1 MWGVLLPITSRGVGG
16 EGVQPLSDLIVA
28 LQGFLEGV
36 LRTTAEAERSGGG
49 IKVLVGI
56 DEGDAVLDSE
66 EGNAALTRAFG
77 GELDF
82 EIFRVKTSTPA
93 LKQPSGDVP
102 DAPAEASSDEELPL
116 SPSAAPRVHEG
127 QVCRV
132 WRKLAQEAFRQ
143 GAEYTVLLGDDVRLL
158 SPGWMGQIKDEF
170 KSLQRELSSQTSAT
184 TECLGPP
191 FVDLLPLGFGVVCFT
206 DERSPGFPGFP
217 VLHRTHGEI
226 FPEIFPEKFVNQD
239 ADPWIFEVYNRFG
252 AARLSRTARLKNT
265 LGGCEGDAAG
275 RSSSTSSSSLPTQ
288 QRYRKVAVNWKS
300 EMLGQGV
307 QQARAWLESRPPL
320 LQLSPEANI
329 CQGDGGRRLRRRFD
343 RFVVLDVLV
352 PTVRLDDLS
361 ILTAIC
367 SLVVPPHMRTM
378 FIIIVDDP
386 TIAPS
391 RIRAMAN
398 ELQRAARANI
408 VRVRQNQENI
418 GAGPS
423 RNRAL
428 QESSADWGLFLDD
441 DVKPN
446 GDILAEYGRLIVNT
460 VESVGCG
467 GGGGGGE
474 MVSATTGD
482 GAKSDNH
489 SHAASTATTTTTATC
504 CGFIGMTKFPPAE
517 TPLLRAVALSDVT
530 YMYGISGELSHPAWG
545 VTANLLVRFSWPG
558 KRRVITKFGDQ
569 FPKTGGGEDVDFCLR
584 RVHTGGTFLPAP
596 EAIVIHPWW
605 PGGRFK
611 TYRQGRV
618 RFFRWSFGDGQL
630 MDLHPQFSYRSYPN
644 VAESMLLTPLY
655 LTLLYLAPLAF
666 GLFSRDGRGGDGGA
680 AELSCSS
687 GDFPSSPLS
696 TVLALPL
703 QQLALMLLMV
713 LTAEMT
719 CDVPRNTWGRR
730 WSERLPSAGCFRR
743 VMPAAEASCVITA
756 LEVGRLAGQ
765 WSRGGLGLQSIFC
778 RGSGE
783 NMSGSA
789 GAGGGIAGNFC
800 RRFDWHCGRMAGAI
814 ESEKRRALLK
824 LFVWHAL
831 LLLIMMW
838 KRASS

>member
-1 MWGVLLPITSRGVGG
+1 M
-16 EGVQPLSDLIVA
+16 VA

-66 EGNAALTRAFG
+66 EGNAALSRTFR

-82 EIFRVKTSTPA
+82 EIIRVKTSTPA
-93 LKQPSGDVP
+93 LQQPSGDQNDDP
-102 DAPAEASSDEELPL
+102 TATSSDGEQLL
-116 SPSAAPRVHEG
+116 SPSAAPGAHEG

-132 WRKLAQEAFRQ
+132 WRRLTQEAFRQ

-158 SPGWMGQIKDEF
+158 SPGWMGQIQDEF
-170 KSLQRELSSQTSAT
+170 KSLQRELSSETLAAT
-184 TECLGPP
+184 KGLERAS
-191 FVDLLPLGFGVVCFT
+191 VDLFPLGFGVVCFT

-252 AARLSRTARLKNT
+252 AARLSRTSRLENT

-275 RSSSTSSSSLPTQ
+275 RSSSSSSSSSSSTSSLPTQ
-288 QRYRKVAVNWKS
+288 QRYRKVAVDWKP
-300 EMLGQGV
+300 EMLGDGV

-320 LQLSPEANI
+320 LQISPEVNV
-329 CQGDGGRRLRRRFD
+329 CQGDGRRRLRRRFD
-343 RFVVLDVLV
+343 MFVVLDVLV

-367 SLVVPPHMRTM
+367 SLEVPPHMRTM

-386 TIAPS
+386 TIEPS
-391 RIRAMAN
+391 KIATMAN
-398 ELQRAARANI
+398 ELQRAARANT

-441 DVKPN
+441 DVEPK

-460 VESVGCG
+460 VESEGCRGNGGNG
-467 GGGGGGE
+467 GGNGGGKS
-474 MVSATTGD
+474 SASTGD
-482 GAKSDNH
+482 GAKSDSH
-489 SHAASTATTTTTATC
+489 SHAASTATTC

-517 TPLLRAVALSDVT
+517 TPLHRAVALSDVT

-558 KRRVITKFGDQ
+558 RRRVITKFGDQ
-569 FPKTGGGEDVDFCLR
+569 FPKTGGGEDVDFCLS
-584 RVHTGGTFLPAP
+584 HAKDTGGGFLPAP
-596 EAIVIHPWW
+596 EAVVVHPWW

-618 RFFRWSFGDGQL
+618 LSPPLVCELRFFRWSFGDGQL

-644 VAESMLLTPLY
+644 VAESMLLMPLY
-655 LTLLYLAPLAF
+655 LAVFYLDALAF
-666 GLFSRDGRGGDGGA
+666 EIFSRDGSGGGDAGGA
-680 AELSCSS
+680 AERSCSS
-687 GDFPSSPLS
+687 GDLPHPLS
-696 TVLALPL
+696 AVQALPL
-703 QQLALMLLMV
+703 QQLALMLLVV
-713 LTAEMT
+713 LAAEMT
-719 CDVPRNTWGRR
+719 CDVPRNTWGPR
-730 WSERLPSAGCFRR
+730 WSERLPGAGFFRR
-743 VMPAAEASCVITA
+743 VLPAAEASCVITA

-765 WSRGGLGLQSIFC
+765 WSRGGLGLLSLF
-778 RGSGE
+778 RHGSGKAI
-783 NMSGSA
+783 SGD

-800 RRFDWHCGRMAGAI
+800 RRFDWHCGKLAGAI

-831 LLLIMMW
+831 LLLIMMLT
-838 KRASS
+838 RAGA

>member
-1 MWGVLLPITSRGVGG
+1 RPLPSSCP
-16 EGVQPLSDLIVA
+16 Q
-28 LQGFLEGV
+28 GV

-82 EIFRVKTSTPA
+82 EIIRVKTSTPA

-102 DAPAEASSDEELPL
+102 DAPTEASSDEEQLL

-132 WRKLAQEAFRQ
+132 WRKLAQEAFRE

-170 KSLQRELSSQTSAT
+170 KSLQRELSSQTSAA
-184 TECLGPP
+184 TEGLGRP

-206 DERSPGFPGFP
+206 DEQSPGFPGFP

-239 ADPWIFEVYNRFG
+239 ADPWIFEVVYNRFG

-320 LQLSPEANI
+320 LQLSPEVDI

-367 SLVVPPHMRTM
+367 SLEVPPHMRTM

-391 RIRAMAN
+391 RINAMAN

-441 DVKPN
+441 DVKPK

-460 VESVGCG
+460 VESEGCVG
-467 GGGGGGE
+467 GGGGSGG
-474 MVSATTGD
+474 G
-482 GAKSDNH
+482 N
-489 SHAASTATTTTTATC
+489 ATC

-584 RVHTGGTFLPAP
+584 RVHTGGAFLPAP

-611 TYRQGRV
+611 TYRQGRA

-666 GLFSRDGRGGDGGA
+666 GFFFSRDGSGGDGGA

-687 GDFPSSPLS
+687 GDLPSSPLS

-703 QQLALMLLMV
+703 QQLALMLLVV

-756 LEVGRLAGQ
+756 LEVGRLAGH
-765 WSRGGLGLQSIFC
+765 
-778 RGSGE
+778 
-783 NMSGSA
+783 GSA
-789 GAGGGIAGNFC
+789 GGGGGIAGNFC

-814 ESEKRRALLK
+814 ESEKRRALWK
-824 LFVWHAL
+824 LFV
-831 LLLIMMW
+831 
-838 KRASS
+838 